1 MGNKFTR
8 KFKFGSNTDKDEK
21 GAEGDTAKQG
31 AVEAEPN
38 AKVPDSSVDK
48 TVDKTVA
55 KTGAVGESE
64 VKVETI
70 GGTADTDDVKVTVAK
85 EGGAEIPKINIQD
98 EGEVEAEVDIM
109 LRKSCFSKT

>member
-8 KFKFGSNTDKDEK
+8 KFKFGSSPDKDEK

-48 TVDKTVA
+48 TVDKT
-55 KTGAVGESE
+55 GAGGESE

-98 EGEVEAEVDIM
+98 EGEVEAEVDII
-109 LRKSCFSKT
+109 LRKKCCSKT